1 MRALKPPS
9 PYRELA
15 FVADNLRIAAERL
28 MEMSMRLNDGAE
40 HEARNLALIILTMQD
55 DERLLRSHASRLD
68 TTGQIRGRRVND
80 QF

>member
-15 FVADNLRIAAERL
+15 FVADNLRTAAERL
-28 MEMSMRLNDGAE
+28 MEMSTRLSEEAQ
-40 HEARNLALIILTMQD
+40 HEARNLAMIIRTMQA

-68 TTGQIRGRRVND
+68 ATGQIRGRRVSD